1 MLRLL
6 PWLAMLLAAA
16 TAKEAK
22 EASDPLQLAAT
33 DTDMVWLQGDGAYK

>member
-1 MLRLL
+1 MY
-6 PWLAMLLAAA
+6 WGSAVGIAEAAA
-16 TAKEAK
+16 AKEAK